1 METWLMTSDALHEP
15 WRLWSC
21 HLAHHGWRHALDN
34 FLALSIPLML
44 VRGKD
49 RGRLLLWL
57 FLLAPAL
64 SLAMLSVLDGG
75 TFGGIS
81 GLACAAWALVG
92 IQLLVREDSLPVGF
106 AMLGLLGL
114 KISVEAMTGSGLL
127 VHDGRWQSVSESHLY
142 GTLLG
147 LAAGAMDETFRRV
160 ERRVRCCTERGLRR
174 LAAAPR

>member
-1 METWLMTSDALHEP
+1 METWLLTPDALHEP

-34 FLALSIPLML
+34 GLALSIPLVL
-44 VRGKD
+44 ARGKD

-57 FLLAPAL
+57 LLLAPAL
-64 SLAMLSVLDGG
+64 SLAMLFVLDGG
-75 TFGGIS
+75 NFGGVS

-92 IQLLVREDSLPVGF
+92 IQLLVQEDSLPIGL

-114 KISVEAMTGSGLL
+114 KIGVESMTGSGLL
-127 VHDGRWQSVSESHLY
+127 VHGGRWQSISDSHLF

-147 LAAGAMDETFRRV
+147 LAAGVMDETFRRF
-160 ERRVRCCTERGLRR
+160 ERKVRCCTERRLRR
-174 LAAAPR
+174 LALGHR